1 MGCGDNR
8 KSNCGEKVQSVCVH
22 YKGYLPEYS
31 ELDKDCVV
39 IEETTQELYENQEE
53 ILNAIDTSELGKDCI
68 DFDEYKTDIDGVSKL
83 QVKGVLEAYEKE
95 ICDLK
100 NMIGDDND
108 DTLSLDFK
116 CLTTPCGDQI
126 TSLKDLLQVLIDE
139 ICTLKGQ

>member
-1 MGCGDNR
+1 MICGDNR
-8 KSNCGEKVQSVCVH
+8 RFNCGEKVQSVCVH

-108 DTLSLDFK
+108 DTLSLDLK
-116 CLTTPCGDQI
+116 CLTSPCGEQI

>member
-1 MGCGDNR
+1 MGCYNNR
-8 KSNCGEKVQSVCVH
+8 KFNCGEKVQSVCVH

-126 TSLKDLLQVLIDE
+126 TSLKDLIQVLIDE

>member
-8 KSNCGEKVQSVCVH
+8 KFNCGEKVQSVCVH

-68 DFDEYKTDIDGVSKL
+68 DFDEYMTDIEGESKL

-116 CLTTPCGDQI
+116 CLTSPCGEQI
-126 TSLKDLLQVLIDE
+126 TSLKDLLQTLIDE

>member
-8 KSNCGEKVQSVCVH
+8 KFNCGEKVQSVCVH

-31 ELDKDCVV
+31 ELDKECVV
-39 IEETTQELYENQEE
+39 IEETTEELYKNQEE
-53 ILNAIDTSELGKDCI
+53 ILDSIDTSELGKDCI
-68 DFDEYKTDIDGVSKL
+68 DFDEYMTEVKGESKL

-100 NMIGDDND
+100 KALDDED